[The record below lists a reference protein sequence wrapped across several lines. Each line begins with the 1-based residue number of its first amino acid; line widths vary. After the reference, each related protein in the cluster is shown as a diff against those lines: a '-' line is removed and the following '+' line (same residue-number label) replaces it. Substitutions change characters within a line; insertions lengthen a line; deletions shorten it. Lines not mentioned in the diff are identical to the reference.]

1 MLWSVVLC
9 YAYAPLLC
17 IVAIVRSE
25 KQRYYLL
32 ITFKA
37 ESEKTISW
45 EMSIFG
51 NNNSQEKELEL
62 VSEYGLHTAE
72 PSSKLVSF
80 HIND

>member
-17 IVAIVRSE
+17 IVAIVRSD

-32 ITFKA
+32 IIFKA
-37 ESEKTISW
+37 ESEKIISL
-45 EMSIFG
+45 EMSTFG

-62 VSEYGLHTAE
+62 VSEYGLQ
-72 PSSKLVSF
+72 SLVQ
-80 HIND
+80 

>member
-17 IVAIVRSE
+17 IVAIVRPD

-32 ITFKA
+32 IIFKA
-37 ESEKTISW
+37 ESEKIISL
-45 EMSIFG
+45 EMSTFG

-62 VSEYGLHTAE
+62 VSEYGLQ
-72 PSSKLVSF
+72 SLVQ
-80 HIND
+80 